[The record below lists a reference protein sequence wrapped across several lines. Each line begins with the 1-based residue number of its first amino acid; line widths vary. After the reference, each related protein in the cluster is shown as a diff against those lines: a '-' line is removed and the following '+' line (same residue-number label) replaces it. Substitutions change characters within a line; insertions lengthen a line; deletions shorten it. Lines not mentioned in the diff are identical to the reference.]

1 MTIVRTV
8 LIAAGSAAL
17 CGPALPAQEVALPT
31 AAMDTF
37 FARLGRFGAS
47 GAVLVAKDGRVIY
60 RTGFGWADRD
70 RQIPMSTAMGVDI
83 ASMSKDVT
91 AVAILQLVE
100 RGLLRTTDSLA
111 AHFDSVPPDKR
122 AITVAQLLTHR
133 SGLPQYFVDTSD
145 FARLTR
151 AQALKAILAAKL
163 EFVPG
168 TGEEYSDAG
177 YVLLAILLERR
188 TGLTLESWSQ
198 REQFSPAKM
207 TRTFSYGSPALRAA
221 LDVAHGYLGEKDAG
235 SPSSYVADAD
245 YWVVKGAGGIVSTV
259 EDIALW
265 EAALRSGK
273 LVSAQ
278 TLRALLGLGGSDT
291 TVGFAGAPESL
302 PSGKRGWIRTG
313 AQDFGFAVGAIRYA
327 DDRTVV
333 VVALNRQPE
342 AMDIS
347 YPRTRLLMQLDGFV
361 AGVSPVMPPNGHMV
375 PRTLSTIAGTY
386 MFRDSS
392 TVRIALGVDGMVA
405 EPDGP
410 LAVELFTYSADTAGR
425 AHRLALAGKSTV
437 LLARFCRGDVAAL
450 RETLARPSERIDAY
464 LKKTVCADSTATI
477 RAIGSVPRW
486 WTRMP
491 SQSPATLIEIKT
503 ATRTARMRFEWEGDR
518 ISAVGGGGIV
528 APVIRVLATSVP
540 DEFVG
545 YHLGVAAPINVSW
558 AASDR
563 DRIVLGG
570 AGAERFVARRIGQ
583 VGARTGSPGVT
594 PSTACPFATTDTPF
608 TITCSMP
615 TGDSDGSRYVER
627 SSTLAAS
634 KIVISASAPTRRRPF
649 CRIAGTRA
657 SSRCAGISVILRI
670 ASINESERA
679 SRT

>member
-8 LIAAGSAAL
+8 LVAAFSAAF

-47 GAVLVAKDGRVIY
+47 GAVLVAKDGRVVY

-70 RQIPMSTAMGVDI
+70 RQIPMSTTMGVDI

-122 AITVAQLLTHR
+122 AITVEQLLTHR

-188 TGLTLESWSQ
+188 TGLTLESWLQ
-198 REQFSPAKM
+198 REQFGPAKM

-259 EDIALW
+259 EDIAVW
-265 EAALRSGK
+265 EAALHSGK

-278 TLRALLGLGGSDT
+278 TLRALLGPGGSDT
-291 TVGFAGAPESL
+291 TAGLAGAPESL

-313 AQDFGFAVGAIRYA
+313 AQDFGFAAGAIRYA

-347 YPRTRLLMQLDGFV
+347 YPRIRLLMQLDGFV

-450 RETLARPSERIDAY
+450 RETLTRPSERIDAY

-503 ATRTARMRFEWEGDR
+503 AARTARMRFEWEGDR

-540 DEFVG
+540 NEFVG
-545 YHLGVAAPINVSW
+545 YHLGVAAPINLSW

-583 VGARTGSPGVT
+583 VGARTGFPGVT

-634 KIVISASAPTRRRPF
+634 KIVISASEPTRRRPF
-649 CRIAGTRA
+649 RRIAGTRA